1 MRQQS
6 FIYTTDVKK
15 RLNSIYEVIHN
26 SDKCSAD
33 FLNDLLWI
41 LEEEFNMQEQN
52 EIKLHLYSM
61 NHVTQ
66 IWKTNKPK
74 KTTTKQTRLKRVY

>member
-1 MRQQS
+1 MRRQA
-6 FIYTTDVKK
+6 FIYTTDVKN
-15 RLNSIYEVIHN
+15 RLNFICEVIHN

-41 LEEEFNMQEQN
+41 LEEKLNKQEQN

-66 IWKTNKPK
+66 TWKTNKPNQ
-74 KTTTKQTRLKRVY
+74 TNKQTNQA